1 MYVCMSILPEQFI
14 GQPPVTPFDVT
25 VAFMPHFIE
34 TTAGFRISQSAFANI
49 SWKIVHTCRTDTR
62 DFAGF
67 SKDVDFFLWICG
79 RFYNHADFMCH
90 FTRVIRDTVFH
101 IHCVRACV
109 RACVIYI
116 YGYKNSLKSINR

>member
-1 MYVCMSILPEQFI
+1 
-14 GQPPVTPFDVT
+14 
-25 VAFMPHFIE
+25 
-34 TTAGFRISQSAFANI
+34 
-49 SWKIVHTCRTDTR
+49 
-62 DFAGF
+62 
-67 SKDVDFFLWICG
+67 
-79 RFYNHADFMCH
+79 MCH